1 MTLNKTK
8 KILIGFVS
16 TILGLFLLLLLIPVI
31 FEDEIADYVKKEAN
45 MRLKGTLEFKD
56 VDISMF
62 RNFPRISVTLGDV
75 SIVGEKEFATD
86 TLLSAGEL
94 GVTVNLMSVFSG
106 DFEIS
111 KVKIENTR
119 VNTIIGKSGAVNWD
133 IVKSEEELKEEGYS
147 EEDSE
152 IPFTLELEEI
162 EINNLSVTYDDRDAN
177 MFLALEAF
185 NAVCSGNLQG
195 DITTLKIEGSSPS
208 LTYTM
213 MGLPIMRDV
222 AIKADMD
229 IEFDMAQSKI
239 TFRDNN
245 INLNAVQTSIDGWLA
260 MLEEGFDM
268 DIRLNTEKVGFKEL
282 LSLFPGLYTDEFA
295 AIKTSGKA
303 MMSAYAK
310 GIFDEQQIPAFD
322 VLLSVSEA
330 YFQYPNLPAG
340 IDNINIVANVTNP
353 GGSVDATVIKLKPCY
368 MQIAGQALSLAANI
382 STPISDLAFD
392 IAVDGVIDFEK
403 LSDAF
408 PVGETAINGM
418 MTADLQ
424 LNGRASYL
432 LSGQMDKCNAAG
444 SVQLKDFEYTS
455 ADMPKITIPSSTF
468 SFTPAALKLNNT
480 VINAGQSDVTLS
492 ASLENYLGYLFADS
506 TIKGKLNINSNMLNL
521 NEFMATSATDS
532 TEADTATTETTL
544 PTATLAKGEA
554 IQVPT
559 NIDFDMQ
566 VNAKKIIYGSAA
578 LNNVAGTLKIKD
590 GKIDMSNLSTN
601 AMGGGITV
609 NGSYST
615 SSDYNALF
623 DAGIYIKDLKVA
635 SIAQDLGLSSQIL
648 SMLTGSVSSHF
659 DVNAPLNGT
668 TPDLG
673 ALSASGSFS
682 IKDLGLPQ
690 IEMLSTIADLI
701 GDSKLKNPKFEDFDI
716 GFELKEGVVYTKP
729 IEIVVSGYTINLNG
743 TAKLDMS
750 IDYQGTLTMPKSAG
764 KLAEMGPIS
773 FTIGGTLTDPKPTV
787 DFEKIAKSAAQ
798 QLFSGALFGSNDGNS
813 EGDAEQKALPAEAE
827 KIVETVTKVDSTIS
841 NVKQAIDNLP
851 TKEEVVEQIKEQL
864 PTEEEI
870 KEEVTERLENAAKDF
885 LGNLM
890 NKSKNKTES
899 DK

>member
-31 FEDEIADYVKKEAN
+31 FEDEIADYVKQEAN

-62 RNFPRISVTLGDV
+62 RNFPRISVTLNDV

-94 GVTVNLMSVFSG
+94 GVAVNLMSVFSG

-119 VNTIIGKSGAVNWD
+119 VNTIIGKSGAANWD

-222 AIKADMD
+222 AVKADMD

-239 TFRDNN
+239 TFRDNS

-282 LSLFPGLYTDEFA
+282 LSLFPGLYTKEFA

-310 GIFDEQQIPAFD
+310 GVFDEQRIPAFD

-330 YFQYPNLPAG
+330 YFQYPDLPAG
-340 IDNINIVANVTNP
+340 IDNINIVANITNP
-353 GGSVDATVIKLKPCY
+353 GGSIDATVIKLQPCY
-368 MQIAGQALSLAANI
+368 MQIAGQALSLEANI

-403 LSDAF
+403 LSDVF
-408 PVGETAINGM
+408 PISETTINGV

-424 LNGRASYL
+424 LGGRASYL
-432 LSGQMDKCNAAG
+432 LSGQMDKCKAVGNL
-444 SVQLKDFEYTS
+444 QLKDFEYTS
-455 ADMPKITIPSSTF
+455 ADMPKISIPSSTF
-468 SFTPAALKLNNT
+468 NFTPAALKLDNT
-480 VINAGQSDVTLS
+480 IINAGQSDITLS

-506 TIKGKLNINSNMLNL
+506 TIKGKLNINSNNINL
-521 NEFMATSATDS
+521 NEFMAVSTTEA
-532 TEADTATTETTL
+532 TEADAATDTTL

-601 AMGGGITV
+601 TMGGGITV

-635 SIAQDLGLSSQIL
+635 SIAQDLGISSQIL

-682 IKDLGLPQ
+682 VKNLGLPQ

-729 IEIVVSGYTINLNG
+729 IEIVVSGYTINLDG

-750 IDYQGTLTMPKSAG
+750 IDYQGTLTLPTSAG

-773 FTIGGTLTDPKPTV
+773 FTIGGTLTNPKPTV

-798 QLFSGALFGSNDGNS
+798 QLFSGALFGSNDGD
-813 EGDAEQKALPAEAE
+813 GEQKDLPAEAE

-851 TKEEVVEQIKEQL
+851 TKDEIVEQIKEQL

-870 KEEVTERLENAAKDF
+870 KEEVKDRLEDAAKDF
-885 LGNLM
+885 LSNLA
-890 NKSKNKTES
+890 NKNKAKTE
-899 DK
+899 K